1 GSGGRAGEAERE
13 LLLEGGLRRIY
24 AGLPEER
31 VEHYLRRFSSPGAL
45 TAALNWYRAM
55 RPPAVRGPVSVPTMY
70 VWSTGD
76 EFIGP
81 VAARAAGRFVRA
93 PDRFEGLEGVAAWV
107 SEEGPGRPAAL
118 LFRGVGGWGGGAR
131 GLRWRGRDCDVRLWP
146 IADISYCTAHVCFW
160 AACRDSA
167 ET

>member
-81 VAARAAGRFVRA
+81 VAARAAERFVTA
-93 PDRFEGLEGVAAWV
+93 PYRFEGLGGVSHWISGEA
-107 SEEGPGRPAAL
+107 PGRLAA
-118 LFRGVGGWGGGAR
+118 RMRGGVGG
-131 GLRWRGRDCDVRLWP
+131 GLGEW
-146 IADISYCTAHVCFW
+146 
-160 AACRDSA
+160 
-167 ET
+167 